1 MNQIARKPPNRMA
14 LLTTE
19 EVREIVKATPTEN
32 RKVFSDLLKAAQRY
46 VRNVL
51 KDEQKAREFAE
62 EAIVNYWMLGKEAGP
77 QVKHGG
83 DRKSDAAKSRYKDI
97 PCSWAFFGV
106 TKLDGS
112 RCMKLNGRWTTEK
125 KLRKAMADLL
135 ERRPDTK
142 YVTLSKMLTERMRS
156 DHDDVEC
163 ELAEGEYSVI
173 VIDPPWPMEKI
184 ERENVPDQAGFDY
197 PTMTEEQLTVLDIPA
212 ADDCHLWLWTTHKF
226 LPMALRLLPAWEF
239 KYVCTFVWHK
249 PGGFQPFGLP
259 QYNCEF
265 ALYARR
271 GTPNFKTTKDFKL
284 CFDAPRGKHSEK
296 PEQFYDLV
304 RRVTSGKRID
314 MFNRREIKGFKG
326 WGNESDK

>member
-1 MNQIARKPPNRMA
+1 MNQIARKPPNKLA
-14 LLTTE
+14 LLTQE
-19 EVREIVKATPTEN
+19 EVREIVKATPVEN
-32 RKVFSDLLKAAQRY
+32 RKVLSDLLKAAQRY
-46 VRNVL
+46 VRSVL
-51 KDEQKAREFAE
+51 RDEEKARGFAE
-62 EAIVNYWMLGKEAGP
+62 EAIVNYWLLGKEAGP
-77 QVKHGG
+77 QVTIGQNKVVS
-83 DRKSDAAKSRYKDI
+83 KSGHHIGWSD
-97 PCSWAFFGV
+97 FGV
-106 TKLDGS
+106 TRQDGN
-112 RCMKLNGRWTTEK
+112 RCTKLNERWTTEN

-135 ERRPDTK
+135 KRRPDTK

-156 DHDDVEC
+156 DHEDVEC

-184 ERENVPDQAGFDY
+184 ERETVPDQADFDY